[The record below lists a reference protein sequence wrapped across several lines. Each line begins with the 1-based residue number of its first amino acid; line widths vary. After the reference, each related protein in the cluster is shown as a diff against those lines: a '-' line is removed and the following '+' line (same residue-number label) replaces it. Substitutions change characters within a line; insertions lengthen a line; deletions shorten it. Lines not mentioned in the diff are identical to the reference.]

1 MIVKSLKTLKIKTNN
16 KLVPGKFFF
25 YFDLSAKT
33 SEHLTNTLKIP
44 GNYVICGSS
53 KCIFLF
59 VIHETKVIH
68 AIASSF
74 FLQFCW
80 FLPKN
85 ANIIKMLGHIF
96 LKLFMVVKL
105 QTKFKDYTKKM
116 KKGIF
121 YSHLLHRK
129 TVNLEEA
136 TRVYLCTF
144 LKCLNFV
151 KQPVLR
157 DPLCSFQE
165 KLSNVSMNTIRL
177 CFP

>member
-33 SEHLTNTLKIP
+33 SEHLANTLKIP

-96 LKLFMVVKL
+96 LKLFMIVKM
-105 QTKFKDYTKKM
+105 QTKFEDCTKKT
-116 KKGIF
+116 KKGISISI
-121 YSHLLHRK
+121 YY
-129 TVNLEEA
+129 TE
-136 TRVYLCTF
+136 
-144 LKCLNFV
+144 
-151 KQPVLR
+151 KQL
-157 DPLCSFQE
+157 
-165 KLSNVSMNTIRL
+165 T
-177 CFP
+177 